1 MDTDEG
7 SAAAVEEPIVS
18 TVSADITAASS
29 VCVYLPLSL
38 TLATCCLPMQL
49 HFDEEDAPLQN
60 IAGAF
65 ELASTIGVFGLLPMR
80 HASMRPSG
88 HDERIRFF
96 RYL

>member
-1 MDTDEG
+1 
-7 SAAAVEEPIVS
+7 
-18 TVSADITAASS
+18 
-29 VCVYLPLSL
+29 
-38 TLATCCLPMQL
+38 MQL
-49 HFDEEDAPLQN
+49 HSDEEDAPLQN

-65 ELASTIGVFGLLPMR
+65 ELASAIGVFGLLPMR